1 MNSDNMEIDSV
12 EIDTYPMDIDKPLGD
27 VSMDNDEAQGVFF
40 DVLKNYPMDVDEEW
54 GQDVSID
61 EVQKDTNYDSMDVDD
76 NEGEDL
82 MEVDL

>member
-12 EIDTYPMDIDKPLGD
+12 EIDTYPMDIDEPLGD